1 MAQMIKLEYQG
12 EQYNCRENETVL
24 QAFLRQGVD
33 VPFSCGNGI
42 CHVCMQ
48 RCAEGDVPEVAQKGL
63 WRELQQRGLDVLDVL
78 PETLSTSL
86 VNRYLDL
93 KSRGAL

>member
-1 MAQMIKLEYQG
+1 MIKIEYQG
-12 EQYNCRENETVL
+12 EQYNCRENETLL

-48 RCAEGDVPEVAQKGL
+48 RCAEGDVPVDAQKGL
-63 WRELQQRGLDVLDVL
+63 WRELQQSGHF
-78 PETLSTSL
+78 L
-86 VNRYLDL
+86 VFLGN
-93 KSRGAL
+93 SRRRS